1 MPKGKTGKLTH
12 TYLDDYDEYLVKD
25 YQGHVV
31 KESAMSSVHLEP
43 ASFEL
48 SVAGAFKEFLQGL
61 ADGYIIIEKNTPA
74 KGV

>member
-1 MPKGKTGKLTH
+1 M
-12 TYLDDYDEYLVKD
+12 
-25 YQGHVV
+25 V

>member
-1 MPKGKTGKLTH
+1 
-12 TYLDDYDEYLVKD
+12 
-25 YQGHVV
+25 
-31 KESAMSSVHLEP
+31 MSSVHLES

-61 ADGYIIIEKNTPA
+61 SQGYIIVEKNTPA